1 MSLEQKIWL
10 GDVEVKVYPNPTKGN
25 LKVGVSNVD
34 LAFTVRVFS
43 SAGHIV
49 GTYRSNNGYVDV
61 DITNQSN
68 GLYVLTVSVNGKE
81 STWKIIKT
89 N

>member
-1 MSLEQKIWL
+1 MLD
-10 GDVEVKVYPNPTKGN
+10 DVEVKVYPNPTKGN
-25 LKVGVSNVD
+25 LKVGVSHTD
-34 LAFTVRVFS
+34 LPFIVRVFS

-49 GTYRSNNGYVDV
+49 GTYKSNYGYVDV

-68 GLYVLTVSVNGKE
+68 GLYILVVSMNGKE

-89 N
+89 NRI